1 MRLPLFSSR
10 EAEPSPNLVGIQH
23 PALDML
29 PTVLVCPIKEA
40 EVVTNIRTTLQWQGN
55 QYTVLCD
62 LARPI
67 NRNVLR
73 HVGDLDA
80 ETSERIIE
88 TFLRLL
94 AL

>member
-10 EAEPSPNLVGIQH
+10 EVEMAPNLVGIQH

-29 PTVLVCPIKEA
+29 PTILVCPLKEA
-40 EVVTNIRTTLQWQGN
+40 EPVTHLRTTLEWEGKC
-55 QYTVLCD
+55 YTVLCD

-67 NRNVLR
+67 NRKGLR
-73 HVGDLDA
+73 HIGDLDVEA
-80 ETSERIIE
+80 SDRIIE
-88 TFLRLL
+88 TFVRLL

>member
-10 EAEPSPNLVGIQH
+10 ETDPSPNLVGIQH
-23 PALDML
+23 AALDML
-29 PTVLVCPIKEA
+29 PTVLVCPIKQGEI
-40 EVVTNIRTTLQWQGN
+40 VTNVRTTLEWQGT

-73 HVGDLDA
+73 PVGDLDA
-80 ETSERIIE
+80 DTSERILE

-94 AL
+94 AF

>member
-10 EAEPSPNLVGIQH
+10 AADSAPNLVGIQH
-23 PALDML
+23 TAWEML
-29 PTVLVCPIKEA
+29 PTVLVCPLKQGEA
-40 EVVTNIRTTLQWQGN
+40 VTNVRTSLEWKGKH
-55 QYTVLCD
+55 YTVLCD

-67 NRNVLR
+67 NRKVLR
-73 HVGDLDA
+73 HVGDLDS

-88 TFLRLL
+88 TFVRLL

>member
-10 EAEPSPNLVGIQH
+10 ATDTSPNLVGIQH
-23 PALDML
+23 PALEML
-29 PTVLVCPIKEA
+29 PMVLVCPLKEA
-40 EVVTNIRTTLQWQGN
+40 EVLTNVRTTLDWQGR

-67 NRNVLR
+67 NRNALR
-73 HVGDLDA
+73 TLGQLDNS
-80 ETSERIIE
+80 TSERIIE

>member
-10 EAEPSPNLVGIQH
+10 ATDPLPNLVGIQH

-29 PTVLVCPIKEA
+29 PTVLVCPIKEG
-40 EVVTNIRTTLQWQGN
+40 EVVTNVRTTLDWQGK

-67 NRNVLR
+67 NRNALR
-73 HVGDLDA
+73 PACHLDPDV
-80 ETSERIIE
+80 SERIIE

>member
-10 EAEPSPNLVGIQH
+10 ATSTPNLVGIQH

-29 PTVLVCPIKEA
+29 PTVLVCPLKDA
-40 EVVTNIRTTLQWQGN
+40 EPVTNVRTSLEWEGRE
-55 QYTVLCD
+55 YTVLCD

-67 NRNVLR
+67 NRRSLR
-73 HVGDLDA
+73 RLGEVDA
-80 ETSERIIE
+80 ETSERIMEI
-88 TFLRLL
+88 FLNLL

>member
-10 EAEPSPNLVGIQH
+10 EAAPFPNLVGIQH
-23 PALDML
+23 PALEML

-40 EVVTNIRTTLQWQGN
+40 AAVTNLRTTVEWQGKR
-55 QYTVLCD
+55 YTVLCD

-67 NRNVLR
+67 NRKALR
-73 HVGDLDA
+73 HIGDLDP

-88 TFLRLL
+88 TFVRLL
-94 AL
+94 AF